1 MVVAASPTDLPEAL
15 RLSDVGVGTLARLH
29 AVRLD
34 REAHDAL
41 RGLGLTDTSTL
52 RVCKQGEPCVV
63 QVHATRIGLSQ
74 RVAREIF
81 VHPETP
87 GASAAR

>member
-1 MVVAASPTDLPEAL
+1 MAASPTDLSGTS
-15 RLSDVGVGTLARLH
+15 RLSDIQVGTLARLRE
-29 AVRLD
+29 VRLD

-41 RGLGLTDTSTL
+41 RGLGLTDASTL

-74 RVAREIF
+74 RVARLIF
-81 VHPETP
+81 VQPEAP
-87 GASAAR
+87 APSAAS